1 MVGDRELGQH
11 FEPDID
17 TRRTVVASLENPL
30 QICTAATSCLD
41 SFFLLYELLLL
52 SGLASRV
59 VFTHKSVS

>member
-30 QICTAATSCLD
+30 QICTAATSCWTV
-41 SFFLLYELLLL
+41 FLLYELLLL

>member
-41 SFFLLYELLLL
+41 SFLFYELLLL